1 MRSLYQ
7 TMRDTEEIK
16 SDIIRSLRSAKA
28 DMENAGVSATS
39 DGNMTEEE
47 FSALRKRVLNE
58 LEPISRELG

>member
-1 MRSLYQ
+1 
-7 TMRDTEEIK
+7 MRDTEEIK